1 MRTTRALNKAF
12 VWAAAMAVFLG
23 IAPLVN
29 AQGSVPAGTR
39 FMVELRDELKAEKVK
54 VGKKFEARTLE
65 ALQLSDGSWVDA
77 GAKLKGRVSYVRD
90 REIQLAFE
98 RIETRRGKVPIVAR
112 VVGVVGEKGVRERA
126 GDEGEIKASGGR
138 GRNAAIGAAVGA
150 GVGAAVGAA
159 QGGGKGAAIGAAA
172 GAGGG
177 ALIGAASGG
186 RDLVLREGARLE
198 VELERPLYFSRR

>member
-1 MRTTRALNKAF
+1 MRTRSRIWTAVTAAVVAL
-12 VWAAAMAVFLG
+12 AV
-23 IAPLVN
+23 APFAR
-29 AQGSVPAGTR
+29 AQGSVAAGTR

-65 ALQLSDGSWVDA
+65 ALQLSDGTWVDA

-90 REIQLAFE
+90 REMQLAFE

-138 GRNAAIGAAVGA
+138 GRNAAIGAAGGA
-150 GVGAAVGAA
+150 GVGAAVGAT

-177 ALIGAASGG
+177 ALIGAATGG
-186 RDLVLREGARLE
+186 RDLVLHKGARLD